1 MRLPAPAGAI
11 PTLEAGLFTGV
22 MLGAM
27 SAMGLYRPDG
37 EPFRTTV
44 HRVVIALGMAM
55 LLSSVVFYV
64 FPDTYIGRGVMA
76 WSALFALGSVLLV
89 RVAFFRLTDIGL
101 PKRRVLVVGNGPD
114 AEELIRFLHRR
125 AEHRTLRYAGLY
137 PVVPQRAGERAGGEL
152 AIDHEALH
160 RTIDELRVSE
170 IVIAVRE
177 RRGGVLPL
185 RQLLDCK
192 LRGVRVLDQQSFYER
207 ECGVLRV
214 DTMRASWLIF
224 GDGFDQGLTRDLVKR
239 MFDLLVSM
247 LLIVVTLPVLA
258 LAMLAVAIDS
268 GLPVFYAQERVGA
281 GGRRFRILKLR
292 TMRADAEADGRPR
305 WADVNDS
312 RITRVGAFLRRTRID
327 ELPQLWNVLRGDM
340 SFVGP
345 RPERPYF
352 VEQLIEQ
359 VPFYDV
365 RHSLKPG
372 VTGWAQVR
380 YTYGATVEDGLEKLQ
395 YDLYYVK
402 NHSLFLDLM
411 ILLET
416 AQVVLLGKGA
426 R

>member
-1 MRLPAPAGAI
+1 
-11 PTLEAGLFTGV
+11 
-22 MLGAM
+22 
-27 SAMGLYRPDG
+27 
-37 EPFRTTV
+37 
-44 HRVVIALGMAM
+44 
-55 LLSSVVFYV
+55 
-64 FPDTYIGRGVMA
+64 
-76 WSALFALGSVLLV
+76 
-89 RVAFFRLTDIGL
+89 
-101 PKRRVLVVGNGPD
+101 
-114 AEELIRFLHRR
+114 
-125 AEHRTLRYAGLY
+125 
-137 PVVPQRAGERAGGEL
+137 
-152 AIDHEALH
+152 
-160 RTIDELRVSE
+160 
-170 IVIAVRE
+170 
-177 RRGGVLPL
+177 VLPL

-192 LRGVRVLDQQSFYER
+192 LRGIRVLDLQSFYER

-239 MFDLLVSM
+239 VFDLVVAL
-247 LLIVVTLPVLA
+247 LLIVVSLPVLA
-258 LAMLAVAIDS
+258 LAMLAVALDS
-268 GLPVFYAQERVGA
+268 GRPVFYAQERVGA
-281 GGRRFRILKLR
+281 GGKRFRILKLR
-292 TMRADAEADGRPR
+292 TMRSDAEADGRPR
-305 WADVNDS
+305 WADVNDT
-312 RITRVGAFLRRTRID
+312 RVTRVGTFLRRTRID
-327 ELPQLWNVLRGDM
+327 ELPQLWNVLIGEM

-352 VEQLIEQ
+352 VEQLIAQ

-416 AQVVLLGKGA
+416 AQVVLLRKGA

>member
-1 MRLPAPAGAI
+1 
-11 PTLEAGLFTGV
+11 
-22 MLGAM
+22 
-27 SAMGLYRPDG
+27 
-37 EPFRTTV
+37 
-44 HRVVIALGMAM
+44 MAM
-55 LLSSVVFYV
+55 LLSSAVFYV

-76 WSALFALGSVLLV
+76 WSALFALGSLLLV
-89 RVAFFRLTDIGL
+89 RIVFFRLTDLGL

-114 AEELIRFLHRR
+114 AEALIRYLHRQ
-125 AEHRTLRYAGLY
+125 AEHSTLRYAGLY
-137 PVVPQRAGERAGGEL
+137 PVIPQRSAQRGGGGDGGGMTL
-152 AIDHEALH
+152 DHDALH
-160 RTIDELRVSE
+160 RTIQALRVSE

-192 LRGVRVLDQQSFYER
+192 LRGIRVLDLQSFYER

-239 MFDLLVSM
+239 VFDLVVAL

-258 LAMLAVAIDS
+258 LAMLAVALDS
-268 GLPVFYAQERVGA
+268 GRPVFYAQERVGA
-281 GGRRFRILKLR
+281 GGKRFRILKLR
-292 TMRADAEADGRPR
+292 TMRSDAEADGRPR
-305 WADVNDS
+305 WADVNDT
-312 RITRVGAFLRRTRID
+312 RVTRVGTFLRRTRID
-327 ELPQLWNVLRGDM
+327 ELPQLWNVLIGEM

-352 VEQLIEQ
+352 VEQLIAQ

-416 AQVVLLGKGA
+416 AQVVLLRKGA